1 MAEKVRYIVQAL
13 RDGQWVTIRNC
24 TSYRKAVAVAKK
36 SENRRLMVQT
46 LQKDVDA
53 WLDQGDQLTLQEWQA
68 QSDAERDAVEMK
80 RRQQ

>member
-1 MAEKVRYIVQAL
+1 
-13 RDGQWVTIRNC
+13 
-24 TSYRKAVAVAKK
+24 VAVAKK

-68 QSDAERDAVEMK
+68 QSDIERDAVEMK
-80 RRQQ
+80 RRQL